1 VYADKIITN
10 STHVLTQYAH
20 HQQQGK
26 EEKKR
31 KKKRKKER
39 KSQGKNKG
47 QELKDDVI
55 LILKGLKG

>member
-31 KKKRKKER
+31 KKKGKKKESHKVKIR
-39 KSQGKNKG
+39 DKN
-47 QELKDDVI
+47 
-55 LILKGLKG
+55 